1 MNKITFIFAKNK
13 YWWAVISRMIEKSE
27 GLDFSHCAILIGDNV
42 YESVWPKSRKMHIA
56 KWHKTYV
63 PYGMYSFSCDELTH
77 YRIKAECEKKTG
89 VWYSWF
95 QILMIYVGIVFPFL
109 NKYLEKVSWNG
120 HKYLI
125 CTELCGE
132 IAANHFG
139 VKFEEELDNLSL
151 RELRDCIEANI
162 MRVS

>member
-1 MNKITFIFAKNK
+1 MHKVTFIFAKNK
-13 YWWAVISRMIEKSE
+13 KKWAFISRIIEKSE
-27 GLDFSHCAILIGDNV
+27 GLDFSHSAILIADTV
-42 YESVWPKSRKMHIA
+42 YESVWPKSRKMNI
-56 KWHKTYV
+56 KDWYKTYV
-63 PYGMYSFSCDELTH
+63 PYGMYSFSCDELTQ
-77 YRIKAECEKKTG
+77 YRVKSQCESRTG
-89 VWYSWF
+89 IWYSWF
-95 QILMIYVGIVFPFL
+95 QILMIYAGIICPFL
-109 NKYLEKVSWNG
+109 NPYLEKINWNG

-132 IAANHFG
+132 IAANNFG

>member
-1 MNKITFIFAKNK
+1 
-13 YWWAVISRMIEKSE
+13 
-27 GLDFSHCAILIGDNV
+27 
-42 YESVWPKSRKMHIA
+42 
-56 KWHKTYV
+56 
-63 PYGMYSFSCDELTH
+63 
-77 YRIKAECEKKTG
+77 
-89 VWYSWF
+89 
-95 QILMIYVGIVFPFL
+95 MIYAGIICPFL
-109 NKYLEKVSWNG
+109 NPYLEKINWNG

-132 IAANHFG
+132 IAANNFG